1 MVLEGPVIS
10 LQPQIEKE
18 SVESVLTKMNKSK
31 ASGRSGVVTEML
43 LALGDASLEKTT
55 SLINCILKEKRI
67 HSEWDTK
74 VIVNWF
80 KHKGEA
86 RERQL

>member
-1 MVLEGPVIS
+1 MVLEDPVIA

-18 SVESVLTKMNKSK
+18 SVKSVLTKMNKSK
-31 ASGRSGVVTEML
+31 ASGKYGVVTEML

-86 RERQL
+86 QERQL

>member
-18 SVESVLTKMNKSK
+18 CVESVLTKMNKSK

-67 HSEWDTK
+67 YSE
-74 VIVNWF
+74 
-80 KHKGEA
+80 
-86 RERQL
+86 

>member
-18 SVESVLTKMNKSK
+18 CVESVLTKMNKSK
-31 ASGRSGVVTEML
+31 ASSRSGVVTEML
-43 LALGDASLEKTT
+43 LALGDASLERTT
-55 SLINCILKEKRI
+55 SLINCILKEKRM
-67 HSEWDTK
+67 HSESDTK
-74 VIVNWF
+74 IFVNWF

-86 RERQL
+86 RER